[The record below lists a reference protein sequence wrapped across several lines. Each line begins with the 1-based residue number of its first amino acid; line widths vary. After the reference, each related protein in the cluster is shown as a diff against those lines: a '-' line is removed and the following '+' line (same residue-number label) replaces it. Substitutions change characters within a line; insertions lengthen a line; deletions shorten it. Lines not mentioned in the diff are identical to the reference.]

1 MSVCFCAH
9 VCVYVT
15 ISGCQLQ
22 FCGPEENSAA
32 SLRVLLVPL
41 SYRCAG
47 LRLCQFLCVCLRV
60 RVCMH
65 TILLQETKVIP
76 QGFLLGWDLDTWIY
90 QLLSNICSNCCLMLL
105 WEKISK
111 TIFSSC
117 FSSLICHIK
126 PHVWM
131 QLWCSSIVI
140 ALRHSEKPWLTTC
153 VCEHVM
159 LGNCNPF
166 VILKFA
172 NCNCS
177 LTFLY

>member
-1 MSVCFCAH
+1 MCVCENTPACVGHCLSEHNLCRIHMSVCFCAY

-22 FCGPEENSAA
+22 FCGPEENTAA

-90 QLLSNICSNCCLMLL
+90 QFLSNICSNCCLMVL

-117 FSSLICHIK
+117 FFLTHLSYKAPRLNA
-126 PHVWM
+126 
-131 QLWCSSIVI
+131 
-140 ALRHSEKPWLTTC
+140 ALMFIH
-153 VCEHVM
+153 
-159 LGNCNPF
+159 
-166 VILKFA
+166 
-172 NCNCS
+172 CNC
-177 LTFLY
+177 F